1 MAHSES
7 DEYDLKH
14 YTSQMKRHIIKL
26 KAIIDL
32 EHYSPWSSK
41 NLII

>member
-14 YTSQMKRHIIKL
+14 YTNQMKRNIIKL

-32 EHYSPWSSK
+32 EH
-41 NLII
+41 IIIVHGHQKI